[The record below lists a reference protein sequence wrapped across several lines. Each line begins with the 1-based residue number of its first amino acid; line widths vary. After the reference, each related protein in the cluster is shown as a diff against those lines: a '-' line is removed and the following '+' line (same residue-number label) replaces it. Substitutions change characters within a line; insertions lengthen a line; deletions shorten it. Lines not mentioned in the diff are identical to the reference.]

1 MSQVAKGRQTVHI
14 GVSVPQDIYDDVQK
28 LVWIKSEE
36 YGEKFTMSSI
46 GCKVLTRWVEK
57 QRRKYGDRLRDY

>member
-1 MSQVAKGRQTVHI
+1 MSQTAKGRKTVQI
-14 GVSVPQDIYDDVQK
+14 GVAVPQDIYDDIQK
-28 LVWIKSEE
+28 LTAIKSEE